1 MVNGSCL
8 TEKFGPSDPRPS
20 LRLKSRFFS
29 RIALQ
34 RETTTSRA
42 RRICPALRPPPARR
56 MGKNDFLSP
65 KGIANA
71 SKAKG
76 LQKLRFYCQVCA
88 KQCRDQNG
96 FKCHITSEAHLRQME
111 LFGSNQSRFIDGYS
125 EEFLKEFLQ
134 LMSISHRNSRV
145 AANVVYNEFIAN
157 KEHTHMNSTKWTS
170 LTEFVKHLGREGIA
184 TVDETPKG
192 WFLTYVPEDREEKMR
207 QQSQKRKQRAQED
220 ASARDA
226 RLVEEQIARA
236 SSDARAGRGVREET
250 AATALRRDGDGAST
264 LGFTLGVGAG
274 NAAKRK
280 RERIV
285 APSAFGEDA
294 DDAFARVHADDAKG
308 DSPKKESAVAAI
320 ARAGLAAREKRRTP
334 GTHDAQPPIVTKEE
348 TDEPWL
354 MEHLVVKITSEALR
368 GAGLFKKKARVL
380 TLRDGGFVGECALVE
395 DDATVVRVDQAE
407 LRTVLP
413 AVGGAVAVVKGSL
426 RGKKGTLEALE
437 TEAFRA
443 VVRVDGEDRRFEY
456 DDVCKVVASR
466 AGRAAS

>member
-1 MVNGSCL
+1 
-8 TEKFGPSDPRPS
+8 
-20 LRLKSRFFS
+20 
-29 RIALQ
+29 
-34 RETTTSRA
+34 
-42 RRICPALRPPPARR
+42 

-170 LTEFVKHLGREGIA
+170 LTEFIKHLGREGIA

-236 SSDARAGRGVREET
+236 SSDARAGKGAREET
-250 AATALRRDGDGAST
+250 TATALTRDGDGAST
-264 LGFTLGVGAG
+264 LGFTLGVGTG

-280 RERIV
+280 RERVV

-294 DDAFARVHADDAKG
+294 DDASARVHADDAKG
-308 DSPKKESAVAAI
+308 TRRDGEKDFSLKKESAVAAI
-320 ARAGLAAREKRRTP
+320 ARAGTAAREKKRLTP
-334 GTHDAQPPIVTKEE
+334 GTRDAQPRDVTKES

-380 TLRDGGFVGECALVE
+380 RLRDGGFVGECASVE
-395 DDATVVRVDQAE
+395 NDETVVRVDQAE

-426 RGKKGTLEALE
+426 RGKKGTLKALE

-456 DDVCKVVASR
+456 DDVCKVVASH

>member
-1 MVNGSCL
+1 
-8 TEKFGPSDPRPS
+8 
-20 LRLKSRFFS
+20 
-29 RIALQ
+29 
-34 RETTTSRA
+34 
-42 RRICPALRPPPARR
+42 

-236 SSDARAGRGVREET
+236 SSDARAGKGAREET
-250 AATALRRDGDGAST
+250 AATALRRDGDGASP
-264 LGFTLGVGAG
+264 LGFTLVPVGAG

-280 RERIV
+280 RERVV

-294 DDAFARVHADDAKG
+294 DDASARVHADDAKG
-308 DSPKKESAVAAI
+308 TRRDGEKDFSLKKESAVAAI
-320 ARAGLAAREKRRTP
+320 ARAGTAAREKKRLTP
-334 GTHDAQPPIVTKEE
+334 GTRDAQPRDVTKES

-380 TLRDGGFVGECALVE
+380 RLRDGGFVGECASVE
-395 DDATVVRVDQAE
+395 NDETVVRVDQAE
-407 LRTVLP
+407 LQTVLP

-426 RGKKGTLEALE
+426 RGKKGTLKALE

-456 DDVCKVVASR
+456 DDVCKVVASH
-466 AGRAAS
+466 AARAAS

>member
-1 MVNGSCL
+1 
-8 TEKFGPSDPRPS
+8 
-20 LRLKSRFFS
+20 
-29 RIALQ
+29 
-34 RETTTSRA
+34 
-42 RRICPALRPPPARR
+42 

-170 LTEFVKHLGREGIA
+170 LTEFIKHLGREGIA

-236 SSDARAGRGVREET
+236 SSDARAGKGAREET
-250 AATALRRDGDGAST
+250 TATALTRDGDGAST
-264 LGFTLGVGAG
+264 LGFTLGVGTG

-280 RERIV
+280 RERVV
-285 APSAFGEDA
+285 APSAFGEEP
-294 DDAFARVHADDAKG
+294 DDAFTSVVHADDAKG
-308 DSPKKESAVAAI
+308 TRRNGEKESAVAAI
-320 ARAGLAAREKRRTP
+320 ARAGLAARAEAERLVP
-334 GTHDAQPPIVTKEE
+334 GTRDARPTVTKEV

-354 MEHLVVKITSEALR
+354 MEHLIVKITSGALR

-395 DDATVVRVDQAE
+395 NDETVVRVDQAE

-426 RGKKGTLEALE
+426 RGKKGTLKALE

-456 DDVCKVVASR
+456 DDVCKVVASH
-466 AGRAAS
+466 AGRAAT

>member
-1 MVNGSCL
+1 
-8 TEKFGPSDPRPS
+8 
-20 LRLKSRFFS
+20 
-29 RIALQ
+29 
-34 RETTTSRA
+34 
-42 RRICPALRPPPARR
+42 

-170 LTEFVKHLGREGIA
+170 LTEFIKHLGREGIA

-236 SSDARAGRGVREET
+236 SSDARAGKGAREET
-250 AATALRRDGDGAST
+250 AATALTRDGDGVST
-264 LGFTLGVGAG
+264 LGFTLGVGTG

-280 RERIV
+280 RERVV
-285 APSAFGEDA
+285 APSAFGEEP
-294 DDAFARVHADDAKG
+294 DDAFTSVVHADDAKG
-308 DSPKKESAVAAI
+308 TRRISLKKESAVAAI
-320 ARAGLAAREKRRTP
+320 ARAGLAARAEAERLVP
-334 GTHDAQPPIVTKEE
+334 GTRDARLSLKKEV

-354 MEHLVVKITSEALR
+354 MEHLIVKITSEALR

-395 DDATVVRVDQAE
+395 NDETETVVRVDQAE

-426 RGKKGTLEALE
+426 RGKKGTLKALE

-456 DDVCKVVASR
+456 DDVCKVVASH
-466 AGRAAS
+466 AGRAASRGSGTVGSYGNGRA